1 MKFQT
6 LEQFVSSLT
15 EKEIWKL
22 IEDYENWKKT
32 GEDENSFLR
41 NKAREFCS
49 HLTLPAHYHSDYMP
63 KVAMYAYRH
72 FALKYKEIK
81 ND

>member
-1 MKFQT
+1 MKYLTIDEFIRAQT
-6 LEQFVSSLT
+6 E
-15 EKEIWKL
+15 EDIWKL

-49 HLTLPAHYHSDYMP
+49 ILTLPAHYHTDYMQRI
-63 KVAMYAYRH
+63 AMGAYRH
-72 FALKYKEIK
+72 FALKYKEIMK
-81 ND
+81 